1 MIAPVWLCADRLR
14 SLLQGFVSISLEQD
28 RKISGLQLDSRLLQ
42 AGDVFIALPGSQVD
56 GIEFIPQALQAGVA
70 AIIYETALADDTLQG
85 QAAEAGV
92 ELIQLQ
98 GLSCKLG
105 EMAARY
111 YGHPSR
117 NMTVVGVTGTDGK
130 TSVSH
135 FIAQALKALGQQSA
149 VIGTIGNGPLG
160 QESPA
165 THTTPHAIALQKLFA
180 QMRSQG
186 VNSLSMEVSSHG
198 LDQGRV
204 NGVEFDVAVLTNLG
218 RDHMDY
224 HKSMHAYAEAKR
236 SLFYMRGLRAAVLNC
251 DDDFGNMLAL
261 ELDES
266 VPIYGYGFGSD
277 MQPNMVARV
286 KGADLQLDAQGL
298 RFSVACG
305 GQKFELRSPLLG
317 HFNAHN
323 LLAVITTLMVLGL
336 PLSEAVELVHQ
347 LKAVPGRMQLIKRP
361 AGANVVVD
369 YAHTPQALSA
379 ALQSLRAHLD
389 NDGKLICVFGCGGDR
404 DKGKRALMGAAAEQY
419 ADSLIVTSD
428 NPRSESPEAIAADIL
443 EGVQQ
448 RDAVRLELD
457 RCEAIRIALDSA
469 SEQDVILIA
478 GKGHENYQVKGEQR
492 IEFSDAAEVARHS
505 QAGTRVKV

>member
-14 SLLQGFVSISLEQD
+14 SLLQGFVEIPLEHD
-28 RKISGLQLDSRLLQ
+28 RKISGVQLDSRLLQ
-42 AGDVFIALPGSQVD
+42 SGDVFIALPGATTD
-56 GIEFIPQALQAGVA
+56 GVEFIPQALQAGVA
-70 AIIYETALADDTLQG
+70 AVIYETPLAGDALQQ
-85 QAAEAGV
+85 QAKEAGV
-92 ELIQLQ
+92 VLIQLS
-98 GLSCKLG
+98 GLSRKLG
-105 EMAARY
+105 DIAARF

-149 VIGTIGNGPLG
+149 VIGTIGNGLLG
-160 QESPA
+160 EESLA
-165 THTTPHAIALQKLFA
+165 THTTPHAIALQNIFS
-180 QMRSQG
+180 QMRNQG
-186 VNSLSMEVSSHG
+186 VTSVSMEVSSHG

-236 SLFYMRGLRAAVLNC
+236 SLFYMPGLRAAVLNC
-251 DDDFGNMLAL
+251 DDDLGNILAL

-277 MQPNMVARV
+277 MQPNMLARV
-286 KGADLQLDAQGL
+286 KGGDLQLDSQGL
-298 RFSVACG
+298 HFSVACG
-305 GQKFELRSPLLG
+305 GQKYDLRSTLLG
-317 HFNAHN
+317 RFNAHN
-323 LLAVITTLMVLGL
+323 LLAVITTLIVLGL

-347 LKAVPGRMQLIKRP
+347 LKAVPGRMQLIKRT

-379 ALQSLRAHLD
+379 ALQSLRAHLAS
-389 NDGKLICVFGCGGDR
+389 DGQLICVFGCGGDR

-419 ADSLIVTSD
+419 ADSLIVTND
-428 NPRSESPEAIAADIL
+428 NPRSEDPTAIAADIL
-443 EGVQQ
+443 EGIQQ
-448 RDAVRLELD
+448 RETVQLELD
-457 RCEAIRIALDSA
+457 RSEAIRIALELA
-469 SEQDVILIA
+469 SDNDVVLIA
-478 GKGHENYQVKGEQR
+478 GKGHEDYQIIGEQR
-492 IEFSDAAEVARHS
+492 IAFSDAAEVVRYS
-505 QAGTRVKV
+505 QAEARV